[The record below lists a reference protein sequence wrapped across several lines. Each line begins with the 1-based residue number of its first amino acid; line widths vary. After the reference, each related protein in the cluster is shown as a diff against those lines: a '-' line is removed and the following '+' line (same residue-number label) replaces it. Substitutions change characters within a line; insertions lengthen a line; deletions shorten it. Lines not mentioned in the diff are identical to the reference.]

1 MDIKNKKTDE
11 GIDPSHQE
19 IEYTSKLADDILAV
33 VMNAEMVSPE
43 AAISALSHVASL
55 IALELKMPE
64 PVFAYCMTHSYRAVL
79 AAEQNKEV
87 H

>member
-1 MDIKNKKTDE
+1 MDINHDE
-11 GIDPSHQE
+11 IKR
-19 IEYTSKLADDILAV
+19 TSKLADDILAV
-33 VMNAEMVSPE
+33 VMNAENVAPE

-64 PVFAYCMTHSYRAVL
+64 PVFAYCITHSYRAVL
-79 AAEQNKEV
+79 ATEKTKEV